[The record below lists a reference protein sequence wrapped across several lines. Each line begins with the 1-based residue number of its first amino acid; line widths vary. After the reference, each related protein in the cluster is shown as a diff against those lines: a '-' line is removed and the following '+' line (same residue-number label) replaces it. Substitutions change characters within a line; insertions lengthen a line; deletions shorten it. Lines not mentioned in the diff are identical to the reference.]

1 MSALEAVA
9 MPVRYM
15 GTKRYLAADVRTAI
29 ESVTPS
35 GSVVDLFSGIGAV
48 ASALSPDHHVITND
62 ALSFTTVLARARFC
76 RGRRTEFAHLLP
88 SIRLRYRE
96 REQELETAH
105 ESVLARES
113 VALKADWKTLATF
126 MANYPHVGISSDARC
141 MARICAVADT
151 REKYSLATLYFAAGY
166 FSVRQSIQIDSLRYA
181 IDQEAPCSV
190 DWDWM
195 IAAWLSAAATV
206 MNAPGHTAQYL
217 RVSGELSQ
225 TRVRRAWSRDIW
237 AVFTDRIIDMTQ
249 EGTQKWREGNMS
261 CNADALKIISSDA
274 LDGVGVVYADPP
286 YTKDHYSRYY
296 HVYETLYRYDY
307 PASTGAGR
315 YRNDRFV
322 TDFSVKTKVQSAF
335 EALASGV
342 RARGIPLVLS
352 YPDNGLLSLAG
363 VNLLDLL
370 TSHFTSVTLK
380 SRPHS
385 HSTLGASGGEQKK
398 RAVEN
403 IYVCS

>member
-1 MSALEAVA
+1 

-29 ESVTPS
+29 ESVMPS
-35 GSVVDLFSGIGAV
+35 GPVVDLFSGIGAV

-76 RGRRTEFAHLLP
+76 RGRRTDSSHLLP

-96 REQELETAH
+96 REQELEAAY
-105 ESVLARES
+105 ESMLARES
-113 VALKADWKTLATF
+113 VALKGDWKALATF
-126 MANYPHVGISSDARC
+126 MAEFPHVGTSSDARR
-141 MARICAVADT
+141 MASICAAAET
-151 REKYSLATLYFAAGY
+151 GERYSLATLYFAAGY
-166 FSVRQSIQIDSLRYA
+166 FSVRQAIQIDSLRYA
-181 IDQEAPCSV
+181 IDQEVARRT

-195 IAAWLSAAATV
+195 IAAWLSATATV
-206 MNAPGHTAQYL
+206 INAPGHTAQYL
-217 RVSGELSQ
+217 RVSSELSQ

-237 AVFTDRIIDMTQ
+237 AVFTDRVIDITQ
-249 EGTQKWREGNMS
+249 EGTQEWREGNLS
-261 CNADALKIISSDA
+261 CNADALEMISSDT
-274 LDGVGVVYADPP
+274 LDGVGVIYADPP

-307 PASTGAGR
+307 PASIGAGR

-322 TDFSVKTKVQSAF
+322 TDFSIKSKVQSAF
-335 EALASGV
+335 EALACGASAKGV
-342 RARGIPLVLS
+342 PLVLS
-352 YPDNGLLSLAG
+352 YPNDGLLSLAG
-363 VNLLDLL
+363 VDLLDLL
-370 TSHFTSVTLK
+370 ASHFASVALK

-398 RAVEN
+398 LAVEN
-403 IYVCS
+403 IYVCF